1 VKTCPFCAEEIK
13 DEAIKCRY
21 CGSDLTAAQPT
32 PVTAQVGEGAQQF
45 SHSGAR
51 YLLGYGADFFGI
63 WDRQVPGGPIQRFA
77 RTDDGWRV
85 AWTTYATMEPVNVAV
100 SVAQTQQRAQSSDR
114 LGVSQRE
121 AVPGAWWILPILLG
135 WLGGL
140 IAWAVTRHRDP
151 VMARAMLITGILIS
165 VVAIIL
171 IAALT
176 PG

>member
-1 VKTCPFCAEEIK
+1 MKTCPFCAEEIK

-21 CGSDLTAAQPT
+21 CGSDLTAAEPA

-63 WDRQVPGGPIQRFA
+63 WDRQVPGGPIQQFA

-100 SVAQTQQRAQSSDR
+100 SVAQTQ
-114 LGVSQRE
+114 QRE